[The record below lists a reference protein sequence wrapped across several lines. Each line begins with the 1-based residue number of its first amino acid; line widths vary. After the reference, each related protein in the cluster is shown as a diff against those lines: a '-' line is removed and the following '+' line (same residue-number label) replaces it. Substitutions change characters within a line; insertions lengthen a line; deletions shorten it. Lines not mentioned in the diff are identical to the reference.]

1 MKPVEIV
8 RAVLTTYGIIIKKLK
23 GCWVG
28 HKYIVAVVDG
38 RYIKISLD
46 TLTIIQNK
54 GLEKK

>member
-1 MKPVEIV
+1 MKPTEIV
-8 RAVLTTYGIIIKKLK
+8 RAVLTTYGIIVDELK
-23 GCWVG
+23 GCWIG
-28 HKYIVAVVDG
+28 HRYAVAVADG